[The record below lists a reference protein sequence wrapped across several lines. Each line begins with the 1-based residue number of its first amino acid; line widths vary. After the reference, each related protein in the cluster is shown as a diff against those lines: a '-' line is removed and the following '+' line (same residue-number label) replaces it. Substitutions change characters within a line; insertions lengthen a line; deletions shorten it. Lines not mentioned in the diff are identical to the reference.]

1 MPPAQLVVSAEPP
14 TSVTAGN
21 GFGLTVSVE
30 DAYGNLVTGYGS
42 AVTIGLVAGPASG
55 NLGGSLSAAASG
67 GVATFSGLSID
78 LAGSGYAVQATGVG
92 LTPATTTPVGVTP
105 AAPAQLV
112 IPAGPPSTLAAGSP
126 FGLAVSVEDAYG
138 NLVTGY
144 GGEVTVGLVG
154 EPDGVALGGVLTVP
168 ASGGVATFGGLDV
181 TESGSGYTIAATG
194 AGLTAAASSAFTV
207 TPAAPA
213 RLVVTTPPPSGVT
226 AGGPFG
232 VGVSVED
239 AYGNLVTG
247 FDGDVTLAL
256 SGAPTQASL
265 SGTTTVAAAGGVAT
279 FAGLTLDNV
288 GQQYLL
294 QATSTGLASAGTA
307 AFGVSP
313 AAPAQLVI
321 TAQPSV
327 HITAGSGFGLGV
339 AVEDAFGNI
348 VTGFS
353 GDVSV
358 SMAAAPAGASLA
370 GQTTVVA
377 TNGIA
382 AFSGLSIDKAAGNDS
397 LRVAATGVGSATT
410 AAFAVIPAAP
420 SRLAIVTEP
429 PDQAIAGQGF
439 GFTVAAEDPYGNV
452 ATTFNGPVTVTL
464 ASGPAGGSLSGVV
477 STTAANGI
485 ATFSGLALDTA
496 GGGYALAASGGS
508 LTSSPSTAMTVSP
521 SAPSR
526 LIIVAQPSGTVVR
539 KQPFAVAALAVDAYG
554 NIVTG
559 YDGTVTAALAANPN
573 HNTLTGTLS
582 VQASGGQAVISDASL
597 KKTGKSYAITIT
609 SNGLTP
615 AATSA
620 FNVSKPAGGRLAA
633 ELRRSHGLHRG
644 TSHPAHAHHPGPH
657 HRH

>member
-1 MPPAQLVVSAEPP
+1 M
-14 TSVTAGN
+14 TAGN
-21 GFGLTVSVE
+21 GFGLAVSVE
-30 DAYGNLVTGYGS
+30 DAYGNVVTGYGS
-42 AVTIGLVAGPASG
+42 AVTIGLVAGPAAG
-55 NLGGSLSAAASG
+55 DLGGSLTATASG
-67 GVATFSGLSID
+67 GVATFRGLSID
-78 LAGSGYAVQATGVG
+78 LAGSGYAVQATATG
-92 LTPATTTPVGVTP
+92 LTPATTTSVGVTP

-112 IPAGPPSTLAAGSP
+112 MPAGPPPTLAAGSP

-144 GGEVTVGLVG
+144 GGEVTVGLAG
-154 EPDGVALGGVLTVP
+154 GPDGVALGGVLTVP

-194 AGLTAAASSAFTV
+194 AGLTAAASNEFTV

-213 RLVVTTPPPSGVT
+213 KLVVTTPTPSGVT

-232 VGVSVED
+232 VDISVED
-239 AYGNLVTG
+239 GYGNLVTG

-256 SGAPTQASL
+256 SGGPSGANL
-265 SGTTTVAAAGGVAT
+265 GGTTTVTAADGVAT
-279 FAGLTLDNV
+279 FAGLTLDTV
-288 GQQYLL
+288 GPQYMLE
-294 QATSTGLASAGTA
+294 ATSAGLASADTA

-321 TAQPSV
+321 TAQPSAT
-327 HITAGSGFGLGV
+327 ITAGSGFGLAV

-358 SMAAAPAGASLA
+358 SMASGPAGAGVA
-370 GQTTVVA
+370 GHTTVVA

-382 AFSGLSIDKAAGNDS
+382 AFSGLSIDRAAGGDS
-397 LRVAATGVGSATT
+397 LRIAANGVSSATT

-420 SRLAIVTEP
+420 SHLAIVAEP
-429 PDQAIAGQGF
+429 PDRAVAGQSF
-439 GFTVAAEDPYGNV
+439 GFTVAAEDPFGNV
-452 ATTFNGPVTVTL
+452 ATDFNGPLTVTL
-464 ASGPAGGSLSGVV
+464 SSGPAGGSLKGVV

-496 GGGYALAASGGS
+496 GDGYALAASGGG
-508 LTSSPSTAMTVSP
+508 LTSTPSMAMTVSP
-521 SAPSR
+521 AAPSR
-526 LIIVAQPSGTVVR
+526 LIIVAQPSGSVVR
-539 KQPFAVAALAVDAYG
+539 KQPFSVAVEAVDAYG

-573 HNTLTGTLS
+573 HNKLTGTLS

-609 SNGLTP
+609 SSGLTP

-644 TSHPAHAHHPGPH
+644 ISRPAHGHQPGPH
-657 HRH
+657 HGH